1 MLCSAVIG
9 SSVSELPNNG
19 ASVFG
24 VVGPTFLQ
32 LHLMT
37 KYMAKFARLF
47 GQCTLNFFIFPF
59 SPSLF
64 SSRANKTAFLCLKLC
79 SAV

>member
-24 VVGPTFLQ
+24 VVGPTFVQ
-32 LHLMT
+32 LHLIT
-37 KYMAKFARLF
+37 KYMAKFA
-47 GQCTLNFFIFPF
+47 G
-59 SPSLF
+59 
-64 SSRANKTAFLCLKLC
+64 CLGN
-79 SAV
+79 VH